1 MLLSLAVKNYAI
13 IDNLEIEFHDGMTV
27 LTGETGA
34 GKSLIIDAI
43 SLLLGRRADNE
54 LIRYGETKATIE
66 GVFTFQNDMIPF
78 FDEKGITYDEET
90 VLIRRE
96 LLSSGKSICR
106 INGSL
111 ATLADLVTLGEL
123 VGDIHSQNDTLGLV
137 NPKNYLHFLADTEL
151 DALLESYQTSLKDY
165 RSVKKSYD
173 DLVKQVED
181 IKEREQYLKFQV
193 KEFQL
198 ANLQAE
204 EENALRLELH
214 QLSSYEA
221 LMEQLRELHVELD
234 EEEPLTHLY
243 KALQS
248 LQKLEKIDPRYH
260 SLRTSFEEKYYDLE
274 SILEDSLL
282 KVGNLEYDERRVEEI
297 NARLAVYSDLKR
309 KYKKD
314 TLELIEFKTTLESQ
328 LDKIENS
335 EVYLTDLEHELKR
348 VYDQTL
354 ILAEKMH
361 SIRTTNAHTL
371 EQAMLEQLQDL
382 ELKNTSFEITFKPVS
397 LDKVVFLP
405 DGIDE
410 ADFMVS
416 FNKGEPKKP
425 FAKVASGGEMSRFM
439 LALKSIIALKMPQ
452 QMKVFDEID
461 HGVSGL
467 VAFRIAEKMR
477 MIAASSQVLCITHL
491 PQVAAMGDHHLK
503 ISKKVLEDR
512 TITAIDVLNY
522 EERVTEVAT
531 MISKGEPTPASINL
545 AKELILTSH
554 QSN

>member
-54 LIRYGETKATIE
+54 LIRYGEAKATIE

-78 FDEKGITYDEET
+78 FDEKGIAYDEET

-123 VGDIHSQNDTLGLV
+123 IGDIHSQNDTLGLV

-151 DALLESYQTSLKDY
+151 DSLLEAYQTSLIEY
-165 RSVKKSYD
+165 RRVKKSYD
-173 DLVKQVED
+173 DLMRQVEE

-204 EENALRLELH
+204 EENTLRQELH

-221 LMEQLRELHVELD
+221 LVEQLRELHVELD

-248 LQKLEKIDPRYH
+248 LQKLEKIDSRFH
-260 SLRTSFEEKYYDLE
+260 SLRVSFEEKYYDLE

-314 TLELIEFKTTLESQ
+314 TIKLIEFKTALESQ

-348 VYDQTL
+348 VYNKTFA
-354 ILAEKMH
+354 LAEKMH
-361 SIRTTNAHTL
+361 SIRVNNAHTL
-371 EQAMLEQLQDL
+371 ERAMLEQLQDL
-382 ELKNTSFEITFKPVS
+382 ELKNTSFEITFKPVPP
-397 LDKVVFLP
+397 DKVVFLL

-410 ADFMVS
+410 VDFMVS

-439 LALKSIIALKMPQ
+439 LALKSTIALKIPQ

-477 MIAASSQVLCITHL
+477 TIAASSQVLCITHL

-512 TITAIDVLNY
+512 TITAIDVLTY
-522 EERVTEVAT
+522 EERITEVAT

-554 QSN
+554 QNN